1 MECYSAMI
9 IQLADYRAAR
19 SLLRVV

>member
-1 MECYSAMI
+1 MECYSGMI